1 MTSKAAK
8 SHQDHAVCS
17 CTGTVYSVHGYVVHT
32 GVPLQ
37 YCTGTRGTV
46 QLLSCT
52 TVVTPQRARDCTSLY
67 GDAKLRQTSTLNF
80 AIFFAPLS
88 FQRVAAIMHACSS
101 TKHRHLLAWH
111 MRRARHVVTA
121 SDRDAGSQQS
131 LAAQGVHVQCSAR
144 SWSRRRRGRSALA
157 ITCRVPL
164 NSGCCQL
171 RAACR
176 RHHNGSSDELS
187 ASLWKCGGDRQRR
200 LQRRH
205 GRWSRAGI

>member
-1 MTSKAAK
+1 MHVVQVQTL
-8 SHQDHAVCS
+8 
-17 CTGTVYSVHGYVVHT
+17 VYSVHT
-32 GVPLQ
+32 GARLQ
-37 YCTGTRGTV
+37 YGLRYLDSSQRTRLHQFVRGRKAAAKVHFRFTTFPTPPKLPASSSCHHPCQQLHKAPSPVSVGTCAQHYVGGDCERSRCRQPAGRGW
-46 QLLSCT
+46 
-52 TVVTPQRARDCTSLY
+52 
-67 GDAKLRQTSTLNF
+67 LRSM
-80 AIFFAPLS
+80 
-88 FQRVAAIMHACSS
+88 RVRSA
-101 TKHRHLLAWH
+101 
-111 MRRARHVVTA
+111 
-121 SDRDAGSQQS
+121 
-131 LAAQGVHVQCSAR
+131 SAR